1 VPAPCSSA
9 LRLRVGVTRVTL
21 GIAVSWTLL
30 VMVAVTR
37 SNQPVTTRWL
47 VMLPPYWNSLGDC
60 LPSCLGTG
68 SVSGYTLVG
77 FPWQKGSWGRL

>member
-1 VPAPCSSA
+1 MPRDVSDKGALVPAPSSSA

-30 VMVAVTR
+30 VMVVVRVAVTR

-47 VMLPPYWNSLGDC
+47 VMLPPFWNSLEDC
-60 LPSCLGTG
+60 
-68 SVSGYTLVG
+68 
-77 FPWQKGSWGRL
+77 

>member
-1 VPAPCSSA
+1 MPGLLLHHLLDIPHGGAFVSAPSSSA

-37 SNQPVTTRWL
+37 GNKPVATRL
-47 VMLPPYWNSLGDC
+47 LMVLPPFWNSLGDC
-60 LPSCLGTG
+60 
-68 SVSGYTLVG
+68 
-77 FPWQKGSWGRL
+77 